1 MNTQEIID
9 QINSGSLDVDL
20 GKLNTALSTRL
31 AAVRALKSNTDFGL
45 GDKVKFNEHCGT
57 RYLIGHTGTVVG
69 RKKIKLIVKLD
80 KPTGRFARVLPNG
93 QVESASITVPISI
106 VDPA

>member
-9 QINSGSLDVDL
+9 QINSGSLDADL
-20 GKLNTALSTRL
+20 GKLNTALASRLST
-31 AAVRALKSNTDFGL
+31 VRALKSNTDFGL
-45 GDKVKFNEHCGT
+45 GDRVRFNEHCGT
-57 RYLIGHTGTVVG
+57 RYLIGHTATVVG

-80 KPTGRFARVLPNG
+80 APTGRFARVLPNG
-93 QVESASITVPISI
+93 QVESANITVPITI